1 MSTLKVNEIQDTS
14 GTVRRGI
21 QTYAII
27 CDEKDN
33 NVAGG
38 TFTSGA
44 WRTRDLNTEIA
55 DPDSIVTISSNQ
67 FTLGAGTYLIEAS
80 AAAFGVNRHLTRI
93 YNSTDSSV
101 VEYGTSQISGTA
113 QEASQ
118 FSTVLARVTITGSTA
133 FEIQHR
139 CNLTKATFG
148 FGLETSFGSGFKNKY
163 TVVKIFKEA

>member
-27 CDEKDN
+27 CDQKSGETD
-33 NVAGG
+33 GG

-55 DPDSIVTISSNQ
+55 DPDGIVSISSNQ

-80 AAAFGVNRHLTRI
+80 APANRVNRHTIRL
-93 YNSTDSSV
+93 YNVTDTTVAGTGQSTLSNSAHNNSS
-101 VEYGTSQISGTA
+101 E
-113 QEASQ
+113 
-118 FSTVLARVTITGSTA
+118 STLVARVTITASTA

-139 CNLTKATFG
+139 SGATKSGSG
-148 FGLETSFGSGFKNKY
+148 FGLYASFDSSDPIY